1 MAKIIGVQKRGL
13 ADKAGIKKGDELVAI
28 NHKPLIDILD
38 LAYAEGQD
46 RCVLTVMRDGKNIDF
61 TIKKKYFDDEI
72 GIDVGDSLEINCP
85 INCHNNCV
93 FCFVAQLPKGMRNT
107 LYVKDDDYRLSFA
120 SGSYITCTNLKDSEI
135 ERIIEYK
142 LSPLY
147 ISVHATD
154 EETRLKLLGVK
165 RSRNQ
170 LELIKKFADNGI
182 KMHTQIVLVPEWNDG
197 EILKKSLR
205 DLRDIGE
212 NLMSVAVVPV
222 GLTGHREGLTALRL
236 NTKEEAS
243 RAIDVV
249 EKFNAECGGYF
260 AYCSDEMYMVA
271 ERELPDYTY
280 YGSFDQI
287 ENGVGLIAQF
297 LDEVEYGMEMAG
309 DSDNKRKILVIT
321 GVSGEPTLLKAKAL
335 IEEKYKGV
343 TLDVVKVVNTFF
355 GESVTVTGLVTA
367 GDIIKTLDGRDL
379 SSYDKV
385 FIPKVMLK
393 EFDSVFLD
401 NISLETL
408 SKTLNKELTVVPVD
422 GEAFVQNIIG

>member
-243 RAIDVV
+243 R
-249 EKFNAECGGYF
+249 
-260 AYCSDEMYMVA
+260 
-271 ERELPDYTY
+271 
-280 YGSFDQI
+280 
-287 ENGVGLIAQF
+287 
-297 LDEVEYGMEMAG
+297 
-309 DSDNKRKILVIT
+309 
-321 GVSGEPTLLKAKAL
+321 
-335 IEEKYKGV
+335 
-343 TLDVVKVVNTFF
+343 
-355 GESVTVTGLVTA
+355 
-367 GDIIKTLDGRDL
+367 
-379 SSYDKV
+379 
-385 FIPKVMLK
+385 
-393 EFDSVFLD
+393 
-401 NISLETL
+401 
-408 SKTLNKELTVVPVD
+408 
-422 GEAFVQNIIG
+422 